1 VSNNPT
7 ATLTRWTLGAS
18 RVKRLMLGDLP
29 YLWGVITNRRDEEEP
44 SPQFALH
51 IAMGEA
57 LEPLHTAWFRKETGV
72 AVRLQQYHCPHL
84 TLPLHA
90 TLDGVVD
97 MPVRMLG
104 MPGDETRILPWEGKT
119 CRPGLKPADL
129 IAREHHQLQA
139 QMMCMGTTLAVVSI
153 LWRTPKWG
161 AFVVESCTEA
171 QQEIEER
178 LSILAHHVAR
188 DTPPP
193 DLGEAFTPEPR
204 FAPLIL
210 SKED

>member
-1 VSNNPT
+1 VSSNAT
-7 ATLTRWTLGAS
+7 ATVTGWTLGAS

-29 YLWGVITNRRDEEEP
+29 GLWAEITNRRDEEEP

-57 LEPLHTAWFRKETGV
+57 LEPFHTAWFYKETGCRV
-72 AVRLQQYHCPHL
+72 IDQQTKAQHHS
-84 TLPLHA
+84 LPLHA
-90 TLDGVVD
+90 TLDGTVTL
-97 MPVRMLG
+97 PLRMLG
-104 MPGDETRILPWEGKT
+104 MPGIGIRTLPWEGKT
-119 CRPGLKPADL
+119 TRPGLKPADL

-139 QMMCMGTTLAVVSI
+139 QMMCMGTTLAIVSI

-171 QQEIEER
+171 QQEIEDR

-204 FAPLIL
+204 FAPLII
-210 SKED
+210 KET